1 MRTKCVATVKK
12 SCPANERHYVWQD
25 VSADLTIRIK
35 RGPAVWQ
42 ALIKTDQN
50 LTYLKC
56 QISEL

>member
-1 MRTKCVATVKK
+1 MKK